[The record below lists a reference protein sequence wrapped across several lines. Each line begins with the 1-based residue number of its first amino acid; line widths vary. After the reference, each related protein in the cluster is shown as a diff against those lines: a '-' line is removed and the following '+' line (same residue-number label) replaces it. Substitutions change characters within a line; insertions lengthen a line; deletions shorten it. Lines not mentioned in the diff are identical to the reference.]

1 MGQIKNIKLHIVT
14 DIKKPKQSECHSSET
29 CRIPQLRMK
38 RQCTNSL
45 DLCHL
50 PTPTSWTSSV
60 LAVTKSPRC
69 SVMHRP
75 LCCVSPVRPYSV
87 SPLVV
92 VQGSLK
98 GAVSARSQPKERM
111 MKNCKAM

>member
-14 DIKKPKQSECHSSET
+14 DIKKKKQSECHSSET

-38 RQCTNSL
+38 RRCTNSL
-45 DLCHL
+45 DLCPL
-50 PTPTSWTSSV
+50 PTRTSWTSSV
-60 LAVTKSPRC
+60 LAVTRSPRC

-75 LCCVSPVRPYSV
+75 LCCVCPAQPYSV

-98 GAVSARSQPKERM
+98 GAVSARSQLKERT

>member
-1 MGQIKNIKLHIVT
+1 MGVT

-29 CRIPQLRMK
+29 CRIPQLRTK

-50 PTPTSWTSSV
+50 PTRTSWTSSV
-60 LAVTKSPRC
+60 LAVTRSPRC
-69 SVMHRP
+69 SAMHRQS
-75 LCCVSPVRPYSV
+75 CCVCPALPYSV
-87 SPLVV
+87 SPPVV

-98 GAVSARSQPKERM
+98 DAVSARSQPSVSRK
-111 MKNCKAM
+111 KKPT

>member
-14 DIKKPKQSECHSSET
+14 DIKKPKQSTCRSSET
-29 CRIPQLRMK
+29 CRIRQLRMK

-69 SVMHRP
+69 SVTRRL
-75 LCCVSPVRPYSV
+75 LCCVCPVQPSSV

-92 VQGSLK
+92 VQDSLK
-98 GAVSARSQPKERM
+98 GAVSARSQPSV
-111 MKNCKAM
+111 